1 MSPHRLFSNA
11 SLESNVVEYTTCGT
25 GQIIILEARIDDMRF
40 IFVNTYATNDIGE
53 RVNFFDS
60 RKCTWHE
67 NVFFFIGLVC
77 VTKGL
82 KAQNCPK
89 QLFTYF
95 IPLKHANFGLRYDF
109 LRRKRTYVWRGTA
122 LLKNFHDIKFS
133 SFLQHLC
140 NKQKTKYWKFR
151 VTHTLTLTT
160 HKHCLRHSD
169 HE

>member
-1 MSPHRLFSNA
+1 MILFSNR
-11 SLESNVVEYTTCGT
+11 SLESKVAEYTTCGT

-40 IFVNTYATNDIGE
+40 IFVNIYATNDIGQ

-60 RKCTWHE
+60 LKFTWHE

-82 KAQNCPK
+82 KVQNCPK

-140 NKQKTKYWKFR
+140 NKQKTKEKFSLIC
-151 VTHTLTLTT
+151 TLGASL
-160 HKHCLRHSD
+160 
-169 HE
+169 